1 MTDIGRE
8 LRATIALGVPL
19 AVVQLVQL
27 LIGTT
32 IIVLS
37 GRLGAQSLAA
47 AALGQSIYFTVW
59 MFGLGLTVTVSPL
72 VARALGA
79 QRHDEPGPLLRQ
91 GLWVATAFG
100 VPAIALVYQG
110 EAILLLIGQT
120 PENAALAGQ
129 YLRITCFGMVP
140 SLWFGVLRA
149 YTSAH
154 GRTRSVILAVLLGLG
169 TNALV
174 AWTFMF
180 GEMGVAPWGLPGAG
194 LGNIAATSAMFLAM
208 LIHVLRDPVLGGRR
222 PLAGWWRPDWP
233 RFAEIVRVGVP
244 IGGAMLL
251 EVAAFNACLQ
261 LMGLIGTAELA
272 AHQIALQL
280 ASISFMLPL
289 GIGQAATVRVGWFAG
304 AGQMA
309 AAARAGWMAYAL
321 GVGIVAISALL
332 FVVIPRPLIGLFIDA
347 GAAEN
352 AAVVAFAVQFLVV
365 VAAFQLVDA
374 AQVVMAG
381 ALRGLKDTKVPL
393 LISAI
398 AYWPLGLGLAWALG
412 FHTEWRGVGIWIASA
427 VGLTFAAILLTWRFA
442 RLTRHA
448 QAAT

>member
-1 MTDIGRE
+1 
-8 LRATIALGVPL
+8 
-19 AVVQLVQL
+19 
-27 LIGTT
+27 
-32 IIVLS
+32 
-37 GRLGAQSLAA
+37 
-47 AALGQSIYFTVW
+47 
-59 MFGLGLTVTVSPL
+59 
-72 VARALGA
+72 
-79 QRHDEPGPLLRQ
+79 
-91 GLWVATAFG
+91 
-100 VPAIALVYQG
+100 
-110 EAILLLIGQT
+110 
-120 PENAALAGQ
+120 
-129 YLRITCFGMVP
+129 
-140 SLWFGVLRA
+140 
-149 YTSAH
+149 
-154 GRTRSVILAVLLGLG
+154 
-169 TNALV
+169 
-174 AWTFMF
+174 
-180 GEMGVAPWGLPGAG
+180 
-194 LGNIAATSAMFLAM
+194 
-208 LIHVLRDPVLGGRR
+208 
-222 PLAGWWRPDWP
+222 
-233 RFAEIVRVGVP
+233 
-244 IGGAMLL
+244 MLL